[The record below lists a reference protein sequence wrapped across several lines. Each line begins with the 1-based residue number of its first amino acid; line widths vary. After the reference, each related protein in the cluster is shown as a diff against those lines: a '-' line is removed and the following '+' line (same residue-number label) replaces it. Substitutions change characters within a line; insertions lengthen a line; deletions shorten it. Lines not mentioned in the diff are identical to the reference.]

1 MYRGPQRR
9 GSGNNFLTSSD
20 ATLPKSDAVF
30 SPSPGK
36 DAWWRHSP
44 FPQYENGVDLT
55 FLMAIIE
62 LLAENVPPNPGI
74 VACSGFTVRFC
85 SRAWERKAL
94 NSGAFTCGSILNHPT
109 TVD

>member
-1 MYRGPQRR
+1 M
-9 GSGNNFLTSSD
+9 
-20 ATLPKSDAVF
+20 F

-44 FPQYENGVDLT
+44 FSQDENGVDLT

-62 LLAENVPPNPGI
+62 FLAGNISPNPGI
-74 VACSGFTVRFC
+74 VVCSSFTVRFC
-85 SRAWERKAL
+85 SRAWNGKAL
-94 NSGAFTCGSILNHPT
+94 IKLRCIYMGEQNIWNHPT